1 VVNPKHAIWFRG
13 LKYAKDID
21 GLLQALL
28 WRMVRFV
35 LRIFHNWRWS
45 WKKPAVQHLRDS
57 TNLDDS
63 FSLTLLT
70 DISGWLSSLP
80 RLMLATCVRETT

>member
-1 VVNPKHAIWFRG
+1 MRR
-13 LKYAKDID
+13 LK
-21 GLLQALL
+21 
-28 WRMVRFV
+28 FV
-35 LRIFHNWRWS
+35 DEAHFVSRKLHRSHMLA
-45 WKKPAVQHLRDS
+45 PTGVQPYLRDS